1 MFAQFAGLAAVACYV
16 FACTFLWH
24 CLAKKQV
31 PNKLLILSL
40 GFLAL
45 PLHGIHLQQQIYHA
59 HGLDLGLFNILSLVG
74 WIIACL
80 HIAICSY
87 RPLLAASLVAYP
99 AAAIGLLSSIVF
111 HAPYTL
117 ITHLPRGAESYYFI
131 YFCL

>member
-59 HGLDLGLFNILSLVG
+59 HGLDLGLFNILRWSVG
-74 WIIACL
+74 
-80 HIAICSY
+80 S
-87 RPLLAASLVAYP
+87 LLAYILLFVV
-99 AAAIGLLSSIVF
+99 IGHYWPPV
-111 HAPYTL
+111 
-117 ITHLPRGAESYYFI
+117 
-131 YFCL
+131 